1 MTQATAPSHDKEIA
15 DSPLRYLMRADDEER
30 KKWGKRAVELGFPTQ
45 DLRTRN
51 HAVDLLKW
59 LPLVRDEMKEAGLWK
74 PPEPK
79 AEPEI
84 GKQTAK
90 VIQLPLWP
98 EAVRAVPNDILRSAL
113 FASIQGS
120 RRYIKNEVI
129 AAVDGVTIIFKGE
142 QLDQSDLDVWEQA
155 THLARSQPLGHI
167 CHFRVNA
174 FLKDIGRDNGK
185 AQYKWLD
192 ESIKRLIACAVEIR
206 NGSRVFT
213 GSLLSSCCRDEE
225 TGVYQLTLDQKTM
238 KLYSPNNWSS
248 VEWAQRQAMIG
259 KPLALWLHGF
269 YSSHAT
275 PLPYKVETLRKL
287 CGSDNKTLKSFRG
300 KLRKALDDLKAS
312 AAIVAWA
319 IDSQTDLVTVDR
331 GAALT
336 DSQRRHLAKPP
347 RRRKPPV

>member
-1 MTQATAPSHDKEIA
+1 MEQPAIKAQSSPNA
-15 DSPLRYLMRADDEER
+15 DSAARYLVRASEEER
-30 KKWGKRAVELGFPTQ
+30 KKWGERAVALGFS
-45 DLRTRN
+45 DK
-51 HAVDLLKW
+51 LKTTDRVTDI
-59 LPLVRDEMKEAGLWK
+59 LPWYKFVEQEMRDQGLWEPP
-74 PPEPK
+74 PPEPEKEKK
-79 AEPEI
+79 A
-84 GKQTAK
+84 GK

-98 EAVRAVPNDILRSAL
+98 EPVRAVPNDILRSAL

-129 AAVDGVTIIFKGE
+129 AAVDGVTITFKGE

-167 CHFRVNA
+167 CHFRANA
-174 FLKDIGRDNGK
+174 FLKDIGRDNGR

-225 TGVYQLTLDQKTM
+225 TGVYQLTLDPKTM

-269 YSSHAT
+269 FSSHAA

-287 CGSDNKTLKSFRG
+287 CGSTDKTLRSYRQ

-312 AAIVAWA
+312 AAIVAWS
-319 IDSQTDLVTVDR
+319 IDPTTDLVTVDR

-336 DSQRRHLAKPP
+336 DSQRRHLAKPA
-347 RRRKPPV
+347 RRRKPKV